1 MVNIDFVDKIIN
13 DVMKIQK
20 QIIDDSIHL
29 ENVHFENPKI
39 SVLKKKLDN
48 GQIEYKILFLI
59 PSTDKNDVH
68 IYQIDDN
75 TIEVEVTPHDL
86 KEVFKDYTE
95 EYSEFKF
102 DTVKSKRKIVLPNI
116 SDVKQEFKNGLLILT
131 VVCGK
136 RENRKKI
143 LLD

>member
-39 SVLKKKLDN
+39 KVLKKKLDT

-59 PSTDKNDVH
+59 PFVDKDDVH
-68 IYQIDDN
+68 VYQIDDN
-75 TIEVEVTPHDL
+75 TVEIEVIPQNI
-86 KEVFKDYTE
+86 KEIFKDYSE

-102 DTVKSKRKIVLPNI
+102 ETVKSKRKIVLPNI

-131 VVCGK
+131 VICGK